1 MKLKS
6 IEPKATAEQVFKE
19 ISRLR
24 LCLMPRYYQTDF
36 LPTARL
42 EPLYRS

>member
-6 IEPKATAEQVFKE
+6 IQPKATAEQVVKE
-19 ISRLR
+19 ISRVR
-24 LCLMPRYYQTDF
+24 LCLMPRHCQNDF

-42 EPLYRS
+42 EPLNRS

>member
-1 MKLKS
+1 MIFKS
-6 IEPKATAEQVFKE
+6 IQPKDTAVQLVKE

-24 LCLMPRYYQTDF
+24 LCLMTGRCQNDF

-42 EPLYRS
+42 EPLNRS

>member
-6 IEPKATAEQVFKE
+6 IQPKATAEQVVKE
-19 ISRLR
+19 ISRVR
-24 LCLMPRYYQTDF
+24 LCLMPRHYQTDF

-42 EPLYRS
+42 EPLNRS